1 MLKVDIV
8 TKYYKEHIGI
18 EKLDLEVQP
27 GEIVGILGAN
37 GSGKTTL
44 FKAIMNLID
53 INIGDVTIDGEPVC
67 GDVYNKLA
75 YITEEGSYFNEL
87 TPNEHGD
94 FFVNLFDGF
103 DIERFNKLLNF
114 FELPID
120 KKTKALSKGQRS
132 KLEIAIGFSKSA
144 KYILMDEPFMGKDIF
159 TRRDFMKL
167 MIASLREDE
176 SIIIATHLI
185 DEIQNLL
192 TRVVVLENG
201 RKKYDFKIEELEK
214 QEISLLEFMK
224 KNQNY
229 REDRVSKIFYI

>member
-1 MLKVDIV
+1 LLKVDIV

>member
-1 MLKVDIV
+1 ML
-8 TKYYKEHIGI
+8 Y
-18 EKLDLEVQP
+18 EV
-27 GEIVGILGAN
+27 I
-37 GSGKTTL
+37 T
-44 FKAIMNLID
+44 NLID

-167 MIASLREDE
+167 
-176 SIIIATHLI
+176 
-185 DEIQNLL
+185 
-192 TRVVVLENG
+192 V
-201 RKKYDFKIEELEK
+201 
-214 QEISLLEFMK
+214 
-224 KNQNY
+224 
-229 REDRVSKIFYI
+229 